1 MAKDRSDLPVESQE
15 PRVRLRLWLAAAF
28 AAALGVRLAYVS
40 TLPAELRWD
49 DARIYVTVA
58 RNAAAGKGLVQA
70 PGEREAS
77 KAPGYPAFLLL
88 LRPRGDERAFLQR
101 VRGTQ
106 CLVGA
111 GLVFLVGML
120 AARLFGDTAGAAA
133 AWIAALYPF
142 FVYYCGVLLSETLFT
157 TCFVAAFLCLDG
169 ALWPRATARQEG
181 RGHRWRAAGAG
192 LLFGIATLVRASALL
207 VLPFAFL
214 AAVLAGRKRFRPS
227 SEPAPAR
234 VIEVFAVAV
243 LGLLLALAPWGI
255 RNYRRFGAL
264 VLTTLQTGESLYEG
278 CSPYATGG
286 PAWHLVDWEGEGG
299 GTRRSEY
306 ENDRF
311 WRRKAVDWIRRNP
324 GRFLYLALVK
334 EARFWNP
341 IPNNR
346 AFRTPFCVTVSLVSY
361 GPVLV
366 LAILGVAR
374 SRRRW
379 RRGLVLL
386 SPVVYYALVHAV
398 FVSSI
403 RYRTPVMPFLMCFS
417 GFALATLVR
426 GRPQQPGG
434 AGGGGARSQP
444 VDRFVEDPQP

>member
-1 MAKDRSDLPVESQE
+1 
-15 PRVRLRLWLAAAF
+15 VRLGLWLAAAF
-28 AAALGVRLAYVS
+28 AAALGLRLAYVS

-49 DARIYVTVA
+49 DARVYVTVA
-58 RNAAAGKGLVQA
+58 RNAAAGKGLVQV

-77 KAPGYPAFLLL
+77 KAPGYPVFLLL
-88 LRPRGDERAFLQR
+88 LGPRGDERTFIRR
-101 VRGTQ
+101 VRAAQ

-111 GLVFLVGML
+111 GLVVLLGLL
-120 AARLFGDTAGAAA
+120 AARVFGETAGAAV

-157 TCFVAAFLCLDG
+157 TCFVGAFLCLDG
-169 ALWPRATARQEG
+169 VLWARAGTRPDR
-181 RGHRWRAAGAG
+181 RGHWWRAAVAG
-192 LLFGIATLVRASALL
+192 LLFGVATLVRASALL
-207 VLPFAFL
+207 ALPFAFL
-214 AAVLAGRKRFRPS
+214 VAVLAGCKRFRPS
-227 SEPAPAR
+227 SEPGVAH
-234 VIEVFAVAV
+234 VIGVFAAAA
-243 LGLLLALAPWGI
+243 LGLVVALAPWGI

-299 GTRRSEY
+299 GTHRSEY

-311 WRRKAVDWIRRNP
+311 WRRKALDWIRRNP

-341 IPNNR
+341 VPNNR
-346 AFRTPFCVTVSLVSY
+346 AFRTPFYVTVSLVSY

-366 LAILGVAR
+366 LAILGGAR

-417 GFALATLVR
+417 GFALATLVH
-426 GRPQQPGG
+426 GRPQPPGG
-434 AGGGGARSQP
+434 AGDGGAHSQP
-444 VDRFVEDPQP
+444 VDRFVEGPQP